1 MNAEGLKHHIKHL
14 EDQHQ
19 TIDKKVDTMEKT
31 GLFED
36 MDLQYLKKKRL
47 TLKEELER
55 CRHRLADMLK

>member
-14 EDQHQ
+14 EDQHR

-36 MDLQYLKKKRL
+36 MAMQFLKKKRL

-55 CRHRLADMLK
+55 CRLRLADMLK